1 MQKDRSL
8 NLMTEGDLRKE
19 IIFFTIPIFIGNL
32 FQQFYNTAD
41 SLIVGNFLGA
51 KALAAVSGVGSLVFL
66 FTDFFMGFAT
76 GSGVVIARYVGA
88 EKDGDTSRAVHTSVA
103 IGLLLSLIMTAA
115 GILLSPFL
123 LQWMGT
129 PGDVL
134 DLSNTYLRIYFAG
147 FTGLILYN
155 TFTGILQASGDSR
168 HPLYYLVASSL
179 INIVLDI
186 VFITVFHMGVG
197 GAAAATILSEIL
209 TAVLAGWRLMH
220 VHSSVRL
227 SLKKISFD
235 PEMLQQIVKYGI
247 PTAMQG
253 CVIDLSNIL
262 IQSYINSFGA
272 AAMAGIGASTKAE
285 GFIFLP
291 VTAFSLSMTTFIS
304 QNMGAGKHERV
315 REGIRF
321 GFAVSLILIETLG
334 VLLFVFAPQIISL
347 FNQDPKVIAYGVL
360 RARICAFFYFL
371 VGFSHIASA
380 VMRGL
385 GKPAVP
391 MVVMLVCWCAVRVA
405 ALFTIGEVWHN
416 ISLACWIYPVTW
428 TMSAVVFV
436 LELQKYFRNLK
447 ITDAD

>member
-1 MQKDRSL
+1 MQKDRSIH
-8 NLMTEGDLRKE
+8 LMTEGDLRRE

-76 GSGVVIARYVGA
+76 GSGVVIARYIGA
-88 EKDGDTSRAVHTSVA
+88 GDDEDTAKAVHTSVA
-103 IGLLLSLIMTAA
+103 IGLLLSLIMTTA
-115 GILLSPFL
+115 GILLSPL
-123 LQWMGT
+123 ILRWMGT
-129 PGDVL
+129 PADVL
-134 DLSNTYLRIYFAG
+134 ALSNTYLRIYFAG

-155 TFTGILQASGDSR
+155 TFTGILQAAGDSR

-186 VFITVFHMGVG
+186 LFITVFHMGVG
-197 GAAAATILSEIL
+197 GAAFATILSEIL

-220 VHSSVRL
+220 VPSSVRL
-227 SLKKISFD
+227 CLKKISFD
-235 PEMLQQIVKYGI
+235 HGMLAQIVRYGI

-262 IQSYINSFGA
+262 IQAYINSFGA

-304 QNMGAGKHERV
+304 QNMGAGKHNRV

-321 GFAVSLILIETLG
+321 GFAVSLTLIETLG
-334 VLLFVFAPQIISL
+334 VIFFLFAPQIISL
-347 FNQDPKVIAYGVL
+347 FNQDPEVIAIGVL
-360 RARICAFFYFL
+360 RARTCAFFYFL

-385 GKPAVP
+385 GKPATP
-391 MVVMLVCWCAVRVA
+391 MVIMLVCWCAVRVA

-416 ISLACWIYPVTW
+416 ITLACWIYPFTW
-428 TMSAVVFV
+428 TLSAAAFV
-436 LELQKYFRNLK
+436 IELRKYFRNLK
-447 ITDAD
+447 ITDAE